1 MSLKRVVFQWGTA
14 GIIEMVI
21 HGGEVW
27 AGVQVRGGHSV
38 WCGSEM
44 GSTGVVLLYVHTA
57 F

>member
-1 MSLKRVVFQWGTA
+1 MCCCLMSLKRVVFQWGTA

-44 GSTGVVLLYVHTA
+44 GSTGVVLL
-57 F
+57 